1 MEELSFHQNLQQE
14 AFAGKE
20 IEELLHHMGFERNT
34 PLTQEMVPESN
45 LFHLPNSSFS
55 YLDQAQN
62 SSSFLPT
69 LGFLGDVS
77 SNTHSALDSNSAN
90 FDPLFHLNLPP
101 PQPPLLRGLMFESP
115 IPNGGYNVNTGSL
128 FGGVVDE
135 REGSGGGYG
144 YDNGVFEFNAERIK
158 RHKTESNGPDH
169 QDQSSSN
176 GLRSSWLQRKFKDC
190 EIDIWIVDDEVTIK
204 FAHPQ
209 KKINCLLPVS
219 KALDELQLD
228 IQHVGGGL
236 VVDNYCFLFN
246 SKICEGSSVYASAI
260 ANKIIEVVDKQ
271 SAPSS
276 SPNRFGAHSPKS
288 SKTPNPNLGTI
299 LRSVAP
305 SSATEDFGPFSPKS
319 SKNPSSS
326 TTLQQVFEEALQQ
339 EAEERAAHFLVH
351 TGKEKVQLSNPNPR
365 MLEAEE
371 CNSHNNGS
379 LSQSLNHCD
388 EVHNCNPDP
397 TMLINAY
404 PPNTGQNRPKPRNWA
419 ALLQSQSP
427 SLDMKLDYFPDLQK
441 GKAATVEIDVV
452 LTEVGKWNKYL
463 IGHFLD
469 GKMAYPL
476 LVTTARNK
484 WKDLF
489 VAVKPDVSGF
499 YLFEFKDEQ
508 AKMQV
513 LEGGPYFFSQRYLVL
528 KEWHRMMKPL
538 QEQPTKIPVWVKFH
552 DLPFELW
559 NQECLSRVASTVG
572 RPIHVDQATAR
583 TSKQPGLLQTK
594 STKARVCIEISAEQD
609 FPDEVAVTVQGETV
623 VVPIEYQ
630 VLPPMCSH
638 CHVFGHSTTKCVK
651 HFVTPS
657 PVLPVAKDLEW
668 KVVTNGKLKVGELS
682 SSQKNVQGLQA
693 PPSPILQQVLQENSD
708 DSEADLLEVL
718 EGVVSSVINDPSN
731 SQKATASPTSI
742 ANNPTVNTPSKQPTK
757 AEKKASK
764 AAWSD
769 NRISPKVNVQA
780 WKSTNS
786 FKAATSDQN
795 TQLLFTRFK
804 QGHGSRAGH
813 CPRGVQ
819 IHVFPLDWKASHPA
833 AAIGLLILLDIQV
846 TITGDLVSHKSHDQE
861 SKLQTWFSQITITAA
876 AVVLLLICFCIML
889 CGSSMAVQI
898 SSVVGSIFYTSF
910 CFSPAADKLLLFKQ
924 PAAGVLL
931 SVNAWA
937 VVGSPFAE
945 GDVLCIVSSVLV
957 VRFVSA
963 TAVIDTSNRT
973 QLQVSML
980 NFCGRTSEVEQR
992 TTELHVA
999 AVLCYCCC
1007 PCCCFD

>member
-1 MEELSFHQNLQQE
+1 MADGTIAMAE
-14 AFAGKE
+14 G
-20 IEELLHHMGFERNT
+20 
-34 PLTQEMVPESN
+34 
-45 LFHLPNSSFS
+45 
-55 YLDQAQN
+55 
-62 SSSFLPT
+62 
-69 LGFLGDVS
+69 LGFK
-77 SNTHSALDSNSAN
+77 ALDSNE
-90 FDPLFHLNLPP
+90 
-101 PQPPLLRGLMFESP
+101 LRRKQITHIDCPKTSIP
-115 IPNGGYNVNTGSL
+115 IP
-128 FGGVVDE
+128 
-135 REGSGGGYG
+135 REPSGPIISG
-144 YDNGVFEFNAERIK
+144 
-158 RHKTESNGPDH
+158 
-169 QDQSSSN
+169 
-176 GLRSSWLQRKFKDC
+176 
-190 EIDIWIVDDEVTIK
+190 EIDLHGTD
-204 FAHPQ
+204 
-209 KKINCLLPVS
+209 S
-219 KALDELQLD
+219 R
-228 IQHVGGGL
+228 
-236 VVDNYCFLFN
+236 
-246 SKICEGSSVYASAI
+246 
-260 ANKIIEVVDKQ
+260 

-371 CNSHNNGS
+371 RNSHNNGS

-397 TMLINAY
+397 TMLINACRFPY
-404 PPNTGQNRPKPRNWA
+404 EQGDPNMGYLVEDAKPRQPPSHFFSNPSAETSNTHTKPPQNYQTNPKPNTGQNRPKPRNWA

-441 GKAATVEIDVV
+441 GKAATVEIDVE

-769 NRISPKVNVQA
+769 NRISPQVPNPDGDEKEPPDLL
-780 WKSTNS
+780 
-786 FKAATSDQN
+786 SDVK
-795 TQLLFTRFK
+795 LLL
-804 QGHGSRAGH
+804 GGSSKAGH
-813 CPRGVQ
+813 NGKQR
-819 IHVFPLDWKASHPA
+819 SHSK
-833 AAIGLLILLDIQV
+833 GSQKKR
-846 TITGDLVSHKSHDQE
+846 KSMFKLGSLPIP
-861 SKLQTWFSQITITAA
+861 SKQPLQTKTLNCCSQ
-876 AVVLLLICFCIML
+876 
-889 CGSSMAVQI
+889 GSSKAMVQGQI

-924 PAAGVLL
+924 PAAAVLVSVNASKDLEWKVVTNGKLKVGELSSSQKNVQGLQAPPSPILQQVLQENSDDSEADLLEVLEGVVSSVINDPSNSQKATASPTSIANNPTVNTPSKQPTKAEKKASKAAWSDNRISPQISSVVGSIFYTSFCFSPAADKLLLFKQPAAAVLL